1 MPSALLKPIYHNVIR
16 YLGDSGVP
24 QDILRRRRL
33 SLETMRRMG
42 TPVLIKHMLTIQD
55 VEEGTAESSVGLDT
69 IYQQPIHD
77 DQLSYGIGY
86 TSVERAPRG
95 EWIKPATETEAA
107 QLVIREE
114 PELPEWIPAPL
125 YRGFGPG
132 YLTYAILPDAPEDR
146 YKLTEEGALIRVQQ
160 ARLQLPWY
168 PQVAD
173 NDLLIPVEINSSEEI
188 LQTFERYQLKQVYPI
203 TMRGSAALQ
212 RDGLG
217 RREQDTISMTAGGN
231 RHLVGQQCEA
241 NKVPE
246 TDPIMLVETDR

>member
-1 MPSALLKPIYHNVIR
+1 MPSALLKPIYKNVIR
-16 YLGDSGVP
+16 YLGDAGIS

-42 TPVLIKHMLTIQD
+42 TPVLIKHMFTIED
-55 VEEGTAESSVGLDT
+55 VEKGVAEPSVGLDT

-77 DQLSYGIGY
+77 DQLSYGIGFVS
-86 TSVERAPRG
+86 TQKSTRG
-95 EWIKPATETEAA
+95 EWIKPATETEVA

-114 PELPEWIPAPL
+114 PEPEWEAAPL

-168 PQVAD
+168 PQVSD
-173 NDLLIPVEINSSEEI
+173 NDLLIPVEIDSSERI
-188 LQTFERYQLKQVYPI
+188 VQTFERYQLKQVYPI
-203 TMRGSAALQ
+203 TMRGAAALQ

-217 RREQDTISMTAGGN
+217 RREQDTINMTAGGN
-231 RHLVGQQCEA
+231 RHLVAQQCEA

-246 TDPIMLVETDR
+246 TDPIYQVETDR

>member
-1 MPSALLKPIYHNVIR
+1 MPTALLEPIYKNVIR
-16 YLGDSGVP
+16 YTGDAGAP

-42 TPVLIKHMLTIQD
+42 TPVLLKHLFTIED
-55 VEEGTAESSVGLDT
+55 VEKGIAEPSVGLDT

-77 DQLSYGIGY
+77 DQLSYGTGY
-86 TSVERAPRG
+86 VSVEKSPGG

-107 QLVIREE
+107 ELKIQTEGE
-114 PELPEWIPAPL
+114 PGWEKAPL
-125 YRGFGPG
+125 YRGYGPG
-132 YLTYAILPDAPEDR
+132 YLTYVILPDVPEDR
-146 YKLTEEGALIRVQQ
+146 YKLTEEGALIRTQQ

-173 NDLLIPVEINSSEEI
+173 NDLLVVCEIDSAEQI
-188 LQTFERYQLKQVYPI
+188 IQTFERYQLKMVSPI
-203 TMRGSAALQ
+203 TMRGAAALQ

-217 RREQDTISMTAGGN
+217 RREADTASLTAGGN

-246 TDPIMLVETDR
+246 TDPIYLVETDR